1 MSRFEYIFE
10 KTKALQNKKY
20 SVKKYCSSLSV
31 SEGGYYK
38 WRRSRCRA
46 SAQLMLIKM
55 IFEIL
60 EEHKDNDN
68 YGVDRMVLALAQKGV
83 KKSRS
88 TVLRAMRAANL
99 VHKSHRSPDGLTK
112 ADKKAQRPANL
123 IKRDFTANEP
133 NKKWLTD
140 ITQIKCSDGKLYIA
154 PVMDCF
160 GGEIISLAMDDNMK
174 KELCLKTASDA
185 LKMRKPQSGLIFHS
199 DAGSQYTSDAYKK
212 FLGKNRVIQSMSD
225 AGKCYDNA
233 RMESFFAT
241 LKKEK
246 LYRLDTMRMTMEE
259 VKTAVWRFV
268 QYYNRIRI
276 CSFNEGGFPPSVY
289 REKTAMKLAA

>member
-10 KTKALQNKKY
+10 RTRESKNKKY

-38 WRRSRCRA
+38 WRRSRGRA

-68 YGVDRMVLALAQKGV
+68 YGVDRMVLALTQRGV

-99 VHKSHRSPDGLTK
+99 IHKSHRSPDGLTK
-112 ADKKAQRPANL
+112 ADKKALRPANL
-123 IKRDFTANEP
+123 IKRDFTANGP

-140 ITQIKCSDGKLYIA
+140 ITEIKCSDGKLYIA

-174 KELCLKTASDA
+174 KELCISAAKDA

-212 FLGKNRVIQSMSD
+212 LLGKNRVIQSMSD
-225 AGKCYDNA
+225 VGKCYDNA

-289 REKTAMKLAA
+289 REKTAMMLAA